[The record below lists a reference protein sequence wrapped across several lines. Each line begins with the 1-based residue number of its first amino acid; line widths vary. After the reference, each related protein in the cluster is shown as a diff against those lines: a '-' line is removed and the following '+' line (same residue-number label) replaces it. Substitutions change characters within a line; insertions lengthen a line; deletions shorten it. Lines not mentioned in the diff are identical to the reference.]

1 MKTVVDVDAT
11 LYYWLQDP
19 TLLRTRCVAPRSIM
33 ITSLQLKKNF
43 VLCQENGII
52 PARSYYTLTGNLK
65 DEGRTAKNSTEKQQ
79 FRIDKLQVANLVK
92 SLSFKDRVICNSL
105 KWIRLIEKRIY
116 DMKIKNMK

>member
-1 MKTVVDVDAT
+1 MKTVVDVEQPCIT
-11 LYYWLQDP
+11 GYKDP
-19 TLLRTRCVAPRSIM
+19 TLLRTRCVDASFYHDHIVAA
-33 ITSLQLKKNF
+33 KKNF

-65 DEGRTAKNSTEKQQ
+65 DEGRTVKNSTEKQQ